1 MNKLKNIFILLITLL
16 SINGVVVDNVS
27 LNEINKKSEFKATQK
42 FHHVSVDSFVED
54 TSSNEDFDLE
64 EDTDDTDDDDFL
76 ETISSKNHLIVR
88 KLYQN
93 HSFFY
98 SHSHQS
104 VKRFILYCSLKLH
117 C

>member
-16 SINGVVVDNVS
+16 SINGVMVDNVS
-27 LNEINKKSEFKATQK
+27 LNEFNKKTEFKVTQK

-54 TSSNEDFDLE
+54 TSPNEDFNLE
-64 EDTDDTDDDDFL
+64 EDTDDTDDDFL
-76 ETISSKNHLIVR
+76 ETLFSKNVLILS
-88 KLYQN
+88 KSQSI
-93 HSFFY
+93 HSYYY